1 MFAIDFN
8 FFFCGYRFL
17 LDHL

>member
-8 FFFCGYRFL
+8 FLIFCVDIDFC
-17 LDHL
+17 